1 MKKTMF
7 KKMAGAAA
15 AMAAMVMMAGC
26 STAANSSNAKKG
38 NTASGST
45 MKIGVNMELSGA
57 AAGYG
62 DQMKQG
68 IQLAVTQ
75 INAKGG
81 VKINGKK
88 YKVSAIYRDNKTT
101 TSGSASVAAQ
111 LANNDKVS
119 AIVGPATTNDATA
132 SIPNVSKAYV
142 AQVSPTATDPDY
154 TVDKNGKVQPYV
166 FRACF
171 ENNFQG
177 GTAARFT
184 TNTLKAKKV
193 AIIADNSTDYGT
205 GLAKAFKKEFK
216 GNIVSTQYFQ
226 EGDKDFNA
234 ILTSIKNKGFDA
246 IYAPGYYSEIGLIV
260 KQARQMGIKTPII
273 GSDGM
278 ADPKLAKIAGNSNAT
293 DVYYTTPFSTMTAA
307 TDKTVKNFMSAFKKK
322 FNESAPTFSALA
334 YDSVYMVTKAAQD
347 AKSTNSAD
355 IAKSMAKIKNMK
367 GATGTMTIDAKHN
380 PQKSIA
386 IEEMTNGK
394 VVKAY
399 SVK

>member
-1 MKKTMF
+1 MKKTTM
-7 KKMAGAAA
+7 KKMAGVATT
-15 AMAAMVMMAGC
+15 MAAMVMMAGC
-26 STAANSSNAKKG
+26 STAANGSAKKG
-38 NTASGST
+38 NTAAGDT
-45 MKIGVNMELSGA
+45 MKIGINMELSGA

-62 DQMKQG
+62 GQMKQG
-68 IQLAVTQ
+68 IDLAVSQ
-75 INAKGG
+75 INGKGG
-81 VKINGKK
+81 VKIGDKT
-88 YKVSAIYRDNKTT
+88 YKIKAVYRDNKTT

-119 AIVGPATTNDATA
+119 AVVGPATTNDATA
-132 SIPNVSKAYV
+132 SIPNVSKANV

-154 TVDKNGKVQPYV
+154 TVDKDGKVQPYV

-177 GTAARFT
+177 GTAARFA
-184 TNTLKAKKV
+184 NTQLKSQKA

-205 GLAKAFKKEFK
+205 GLGKAFKKAFK
-216 GNIVSTQYFQ
+216 GQVVSTQYFQ

-234 ILTSIKNKGFDA
+234 LLTSIKNKNFDV

-278 ADPKLAKIAGNSNAT
+278 ADPKLAKIAGASNAT
-293 DVYYTTPFSTMTAA
+293 NVYYTTPFSTMTAA
-307 TDKTVKNFMSAFKKK
+307 TDKTVKDFMDAFKSK
-322 FNESAPTFSALA
+322 FHEDAPTFSALA
-334 YDSVYMVTKAAQD
+334 YDSVYMVTNAAKAQ
-347 AKSTNSAD
+347 KSTNSVD
-355 IAKSMAKIKNMK
+355 IAKGLAKIKGMK
-367 GATGTMTIDAKHN
+367 GATGTMTVDAKHN

-386 IEEMTNGK
+386 IEQMTAGK

>member
-1 MKKTMF
+1 MMKKTMF
-7 KKMAGAAA
+7 KKMAAAA
-15 AMAAMVMMAGC
+15 ATMAAMVVMAGC
-26 STAANSSNAKKG
+26 STAANSSKKG
-38 NTASGST
+38 NSASGST
-45 MKIGVNMELSGA
+45 MKVGVNLELSGA

-62 DQMKQG
+62 QQMKQG
-68 IQLAVTQ
+68 IQLAVSE

-81 VKINGKK
+81 VKVDGKK
-88 YKVSAIYRDNKTT
+88 YKISAVYRDNKST
-101 TSGSASVAAQ
+101 TSGSASVSAQ

-132 SIPNVSKAYV
+132 AIPNITKAAV
-142 AQVSPTATDPDY
+142 AQVSPAATDPGY
-154 TVDKNGKVQPYV
+154 TIDKNGKVQPYA

-177 GTAARFT
+177 GTAARFAN
-184 TNTLKAKKV
+184 NTLKAKKV

-205 GLAKAFKKEFK
+205 GLAKAFKKEFSGK
-216 GNIVSTQYFQ
+216 VVSTQYFQ

-260 KQARQMGIKTPII
+260 KQARQMGIKTPIV

-278 ADPKLAKIAGNSNAT
+278 ADPKLAKIAGASNAT
-293 DVYYTTPFSTMTAA
+293 DVYYTTPFSTLTAA

-322 FNESAPTFSALA
+322 FHTDAPTFSALA
-334 YDSVYMVTKAAQD
+334 YDSMYMVAKAAED
-347 AKSTNSAD
+347 GKSTNSAD
-355 IAKSMAKIKNMK
+355 IAKAMAKIKNMK

-386 IEEMTNGK
+386 IEQMTDGK